1 MLVPHSDV
9 VDGPAQP
16 MEGERLFSRLIQF
29 DLLMELNGRDEIEWF
44 EVFLGFCDFF
54 SYSFDAFCSF

>member
-16 MEGERLFSRLIQF
+16 MEGETLLRLIQF
-29 DLLMELNGRDEIEWF
+29 DLVMELNGRDEIED
-44 EVFLGFCDFF
+44 L
-54 SYSFDAFCSF
+54 